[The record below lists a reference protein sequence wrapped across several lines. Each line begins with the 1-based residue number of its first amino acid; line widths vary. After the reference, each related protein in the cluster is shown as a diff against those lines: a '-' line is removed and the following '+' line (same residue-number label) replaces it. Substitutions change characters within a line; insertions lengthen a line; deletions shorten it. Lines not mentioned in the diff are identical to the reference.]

1 MSVHCILMG
10 VRLWT
15 ALVPPLFHS
24 LSHHLYFTLLHSQLK
39 QLMLCWGMTSESDL
53 STLPHRLSPNN
64 TKFTHPELYKDALPE
79 IKFFTLLSKLMT
91 ICGNSDGF
99 GFKDLQHPTPKRL
112 KKQLSAIINF
122 LKFKEDMGCLI
133 DQGTEE
139 REELFAA
146 MDEVTA
152 QCASLEQD
160 LESAQKIHQ
169 SKLLERDAALQECK
183 EMEADIAA
191 QNRKQASIRQETYIL
206 KKNAN
211 ELKDQIA
218 NLNISLRELQAEER
232 QLKKEV
238 VDSPDVIK
246 FELDNAQSQLDQVKS
261 EINLKEQE
269 RKVLQ
274 IKLQNAMKAEG
285 DVRRVMHLM
294 EEMEG
299 KVQEYEVVVEDVED
313 VQRRLDGAEGRVVE
327 RRKEMVG
334 LEKKLEIVGKLF
346 VVVGSIPVDL
356 VLFTFISF
364 IFLLQRVCFLQNNA
378 RQKHLNSSK
387 RHSTNL
393 KKKYNSPPTN
403 LVLWKRIVPMDL
415 HELKKVNNVYRNWN
429 LVWRRKGRGLG
440 RL

>member
-1 MSVHCILMG
+1 
-10 VRLWT
+10 
-15 ALVPPLFHS
+15 
-24 LSHHLYFTLLHSQLK
+24 
-39 QLMLCWGMTSESDL
+39 MTSESDL
-53 STLPHRLSPNN
+53 STLPHRLSLNNNSNNNNN
-64 TKFTHPELYKDALPE
+64 TKLLFTHPELYKDALPE

-152 QCASLEQD
+152 QCATLEQD
-160 LESAQKIHQ
+160 LESAQKVHQ
-169 SKLLERDAALQECK
+169 TKLLERDAALQECK

-246 FELDNAQSQLDQVKS
+246 LELDNAQSQLEQVKG
-261 EINLKEQE
+261 EINLKENE

-274 IKLQNAMKAEG
+274 IKLQNAMKGEG

-327 RRKEMVG
+327 RREEMVG
-334 LEKKLEIVGKLF
+334 LEKKLEIVGKLLVVVMMSLF
-346 VVVGSIPVDL
+346 VVG
-356 VLFTFISF
+356 
-364 IFLLQRVCFLQNNA
+364 
-378 RQKHLNSSK
+378 
-387 RHSTNL
+387 
-393 KKKYNSPPTN
+393 
-403 LVLWKRIVPMDL
+403 W
-415 HELKKVNNVYRNWN
+415 
-429 LVWRRKGRGLG
+429 
-440 RL
+440 